1 MRRTSLLAA
10 LLLTALGGSARAATD
25 PPLPPALDSP
35 VVRVFHRVALA
46 ATGDAG
52 EATLAARREVA
63 RALEDTGHD
72 VVVLDGAPVSL
83 PPARDLLVAISKQ
96 HDVSG
101 LVVVQAAAY
110 DPAAISVS
118 LYNLGGAR
126 MFDFSGRV
134 LAPVT
139 PIAPP
144 TPPRPIDPRAL
155 ALLDGPDLY
164 RALGRPDLAASY
176 QRRRAVKTG
185 LWVAGGVTLTVGV
198 VWGIVD
204 LLLVS
209 FETGA
214 ESALCVFAAGSGST
228 ATVCQSRPPLNGIP
242 WLVALGGLG
251 MVVAP
256 AFISTDPLGA
266 QEKRALI
273 YRTPASLSFSIA
285 PTPAADGATLI
296 VGGRF

>member
-1 MRRTSLLAA
+1 M
-10 LLLTALGGSARAATD
+10 
-25 PPLPPALDSP
+25 
-35 VVRVFHRVALA
+35 
-46 ATGDAG
+46 
-52 EATLAARREVA
+52 
-63 RALEDTGHD
+63 
-72 VVVLDGAPVSL
+72 
-83 PPARDLLVAISKQ
+83 
-96 HDVSG
+96 
-101 LVVVQAAAY
+101 
-110 DPAAISVS
+110 
-118 LYNLGGAR
+118 
-126 MFDFSGRV
+126 
-134 LAPVT
+134 
-139 PIAPP
+139 
-144 TPPRPIDPRAL
+144 
-155 ALLDGPDLY
+155 
-164 RALGRPDLAASY
+164 
-176 QRRRAVKTG
+176 
-185 LWVAGGVTLTVGV
+185 
-198 VWGIVD
+198 
-204 LLLVS
+204 S